1 MLTALVLYL
10 VGMIMFGVWLAFTL
24 CDGTPDI
31 PALIEAFREAC
42 SMSKLCKL
50 GFIVAFLGWPG
61 CWIAIYVVL
70 HDPSYMQEIK
80 QLLDL
85 GIFNDVTDDE

>member
-1 MLTALVLYL
+1 MLVALLLYL

-24 CDGTPDI
+24 SDGIPNI
-31 PALIEAFREAC
+31 PAFIEAIREAC

-50 GFIVAFLGWPG
+50 GVIVTFLGWPG

-70 HDPSYMQEIK
+70 HNPSYIQEIK

-85 GIFNDVTDDE
+85 CIFDEADNE